1 MRRSTVTWDRHLGK
15 QDFQLYVD
23 EPALSSR
30 RRSVNPRDY
39 DVFISHKG
47 DDMNLAVNIGDTLH
61 SNGVQGYL
69 DKWDPA
75 VDGDSPE
82 LEDHLRDVIR
92 STPSIL
98 AVVTENTPL
107 SWWVPFEIGVA
118 RETESQIATV
128 LSVDELSSKIVE
140 LPSYLGKWPILTEEL
155 ELTTWARAI
164 TSSSEY
170 SYGTRSTYIEK
181 SLQDEYPR
189 VPGIDNL
196 TMSGKVRFVRQ

>member
-1 MRRSTVTWDRHLGK
+1 MRRSTVTWDRHIGK

-23 EPALSSR
+23 EPTPSSIR
-30 RRSVNPRDY
+30 RNVNPRDY

-47 DDMNLAVNIGDTLH
+47 DDMDLAEDIGDTLH
-61 SNGVQGYL
+61 SNGIQGYL
-69 DKWDPA
+69 DMWDPA

-82 LEDHLRDVIR
+82 LEDHLRNVIR
-92 STPSIL
+92 FTPSIL

-107 SWWVPFEIGVA
+107 SWWVPYEIGVA
-118 RETESQIATV
+118 RETESQIATF

-140 LPSYLGKWPILTEEL
+140 LPSYLGKWPILTEKL

-164 TSSSEY
+164 TNSSGY
-170 SYGTRSTYIEK
+170 SSGARSTYIEK

-189 VPGIDNL
+189 VRGIDDL